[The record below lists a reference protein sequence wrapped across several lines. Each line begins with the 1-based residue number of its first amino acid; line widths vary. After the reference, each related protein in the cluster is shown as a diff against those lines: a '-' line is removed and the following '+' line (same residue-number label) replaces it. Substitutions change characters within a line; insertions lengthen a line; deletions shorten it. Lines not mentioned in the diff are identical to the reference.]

1 MPVDSATLNIP
12 SLPAVL
18 AGPAM
23 RRLTGTS
30 VAVWL
35 AFSQGSDVALQVFD
49 AALAAVCRS
58 SILARGELAGSGR
71 EPKLTRSKDATS
83 VANPDLAADAGC
95 RVPCIRVCTGG

>member
-1 MPVDSATLNIP
+1 MPVDSVTLSIL
-12 SLPAVL
+12 SLLALL
-18 AGPAM
+18 AGPIM

-35 AFSQGSDVALQVFD
+35 ALSQGSDVALQVFD

-71 EPKLTRSKDATS
+71 EPRLTRSKDATS
-83 VANPDLAADAGC
+83 VANPGLA
-95 RVPCIRVCTGG
+95 RSYVLLVV